1 MTSSPFLNDIRRFMR
16 TRGYSLRIEKT
27 CVYWI
32 RFFIRYQK
40 RRHPKEMGFIDA
52 QADKPAIEHVVLNL
66 LDQLPFAANTKY

>member
-16 TRGYSLRIEKT
+16 TRGYSLRTEKT

-40 RRHPKEMGFIDA
+40 RRHPKEMGFHQYSGRQTSDRA
-52 QADKPAIEHVVLNL
+52 CCTEFARPAAVRCE
-66 LDQLPFAANTKY
+66 Y